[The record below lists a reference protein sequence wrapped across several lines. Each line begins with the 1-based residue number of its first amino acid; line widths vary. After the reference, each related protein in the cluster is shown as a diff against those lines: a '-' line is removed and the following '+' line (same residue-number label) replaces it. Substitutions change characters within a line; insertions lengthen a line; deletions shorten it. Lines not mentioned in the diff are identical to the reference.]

1 MTYNI
6 NSDIIVIIMENE
18 VQQNES
24 GEAVNGQ
31 PVKKHN
37 KVVRGFSIFGV
48 LLLIVILIAL
58 TVNALLSMFMEDYYT
73 TFGNYRLFSI
83 VSDSMDPTIPKGSMI
98 VSTKPMSV
106 TEIKASSSETA
117 KDGTVITFK
126 AKNANGESI
135 LLTHRVVGISTDKNG
150 KTTFTTRGDN
160 AKGTDSIHPA
170 WEDVVGIYTGNK
182 CGFFGALF
190 GFFASALGASVL
202 IFFMFIVI
210 VAWITIHYVNKT
222 EERKALERAAF
233 KKSATALG
241 GVNLR
246 YDNIHEIVAV
256 MDVLGMVSEEPKNHA
271 ESKQV
276 AERLNAF
283 IRASTFEL
291 PQTPETAAI
300 LDSLPAPDTPGSLA
314 AALSAGATLRQAEDG
329 QTLIL
334 TTMSGGKNIMLTPVN
349 TPDGII
355 LCQQGVRVSTDIA
368 PNIEAMGIT
377 SMPAVPEFFEG
388 QPLEKN
394 VEYPE
399 LPQPA
404 KIGPDVLLS
413 GEQAQAFSKQI
424 PTQVAIGAAKQEQT
438 AALPEHAKPEE
449 QKPKQIGQ
457 HAQSAATAED
467 GQKPKRTRKPLTE
480 EQKEAQRRRRAEK
493 KEREQSR
500 LAYLKYREMTIEKD
514 LKRAARLRNLLAET
528 EPLTPEEQLK
538 VAEHRAQN
546 PPKKRVRKPL
556 TEEQKAKRKAAAARR
571 KQAREDFLNSLTPED
586 RELVL
591 SERKLAKTRDKSIRK
606 LRRIEADRELLNK
619 IDE

>member
-1 MTYNI
+1 M
-6 NSDIIVIIMENE
+6 VIIMENE

-24 GEAVNGQ
+24 GEAVVVR
-31 PVKKHN
+31 PVKKRN
-37 KVVRGFSIFGV
+37 KVLRGFSIFGV
-48 LLLIVILIAL
+48 LLLIVILIVL
-58 TVNALLSMFMEDYYT
+58 TVNALLTMFMDDYYT
-73 TFGNYRLFSI
+73 TFGSYRLFSI
-83 VSDSMDPTIPKGSMI
+83 VSDSMEPTIPKGSMI
-98 VSTKPMSV
+98 VSTKPNSV
-106 TEIKASSSETA
+106 DEINASSSETA

-126 AKNANGESI
+126 TKNASGESI
-135 LLTHRVVGISTDKNG
+135 LLTHRVVGISKDKDG
-150 KTTFTTRGDN
+150 KVTFTTRGDN
-160 AKGTDSIHPA
+160 AKGVDGVHPA
-170 WEDVVGIYTGNK
+170 WDDVVGIYTGKK

-202 IFFMFIVI
+202 IFSLFIVAI
-210 VAWITIHYVNKT
+210 ACITWYYINKT
-222 EERKALERAAF
+222 EARKALENAAL

-271 ESKQV
+271 ESKMV

-355 LCQQGVRVSTDIA
+355 LCQQGVRISTDIA

-377 SMPAVPEFFEG
+377 SMPTVPEFFEG

-424 PTQVAIGAAKQEQT
+424 PTQSAIGVAKQEQT
-438 AALPEHAKPEE
+438 AALPEHAKQEE
-449 QKPKQIGQ
+449 QNPKQIEQ
-457 HAQSAATAED
+457 AAKPAQD

-480 EQKEAQRRRRAEK
+480 EQKEAQRKKRAEK

-514 LKRAARLRNLLAET
+514 LKRAARLRNLLTET
-528 EPLTPEEQLK
+528 EPLTPEEQLR

-546 PPKKRVRKPL
+546 PPKKRTRKPL
-556 TEEQKAKRKAAAARR
+556 TEEQKAKRRAADARR

-586 RELVL
+586 KELVL

>member
-6 NSDIIVIIMENE
+6 NGGIIVIIMENE
-18 VQQNES
+18 VQQNEA
-24 GEAVNGQ
+24 GETVSQQ

-37 KVVRGFSIFGV
+37 KVLRGFSIFGV
-48 LLLIVILIAL
+48 LLLIAILTAL
-58 TVNALLSMFMEDYYT
+58 IVNALLTMFMDDYYT
-73 TFGNYRLFSI
+73 TFGDYRLFSI
-83 VSDSMDPTIPKGSMI
+83 VSDSMEPTIPKGSMI
-98 VSTKPMSV
+98 VGKKPSSV
-106 TEIKASSSETA
+106 KEIKASSSETA

-126 AKNANGESI
+126 TKNASGESI

-150 KTTFTTRGDN
+150 KVTFTTRGDN
-160 AKGTDSIHPA
+160 AKGVDGVHPA
-170 WEDVVGIYTGNK
+170 FEDVVGIYTGKK

-202 IFFMFIVI
+202 IFFIFIVV

-222 EERKALERAAF
+222 EERKALEKAAL

-241 GVNLR
+241 GVSLR

-291 PQTPETAAI
+291 PKTAETAAI
-300 LDSLPAPDTPGSLA
+300 LDTLPAPDTPGSLA

-355 LCQQGVRVSTDIA
+355 LCQQGVRISTDIA
-368 PNIEAMGIT
+368 PNIEAMGAM
-377 SMPAVPEFFEG
+377 SMPTVPEFFEG

-424 PTQVAIGAAKQEQT
+424 PTQVAIGAAKQEQKA
-438 AALPEHAKPEE
+438 AALPEHAKQEE
-449 QKPKQIGQ
+449 EKPKQIEQ
-457 HAQSAATAED
+457 PTQVDKATEEE
-467 GQKPKRTRKPLTE
+467 QKPKRTRKPLTE
-480 EQKEAQRRRRAEK
+480 EQKEERRRKLAEK
-493 KEREQSR
+493 KARDQSR
-500 LAYLKYREMTIEKD
+500 EAYLKYREMTAEKE
-514 LKRAARLRNLLAET
+514 LKRAARLRNLLTET
-528 EPLTPEEQLK
+528 APLTPEEQLK
-538 VAEHRAQN
+538 VAAHKAQN
-546 PPKKRVRKPL
+546 PPKKKRKPL
-556 TEEQKAKRKAAAARR
+556 TEEQKAKRRAAEARR
-571 KQAREDFLNSLTPED
+571 KQEQEQFLNSLTPED

-591 SERKLAKTRDKSIRK
+591 SERKLAKSREKSIRK
-606 LRRIEADRELLNK
+606 LKRIEADRELLNK

>member
-1 MTYNI
+1 
-6 NSDIIVIIMENE
+6 MENE
-18 VQQNES
+18 VQQNET
-24 GEAVNGQ
+24 GEAVNVQ

-48 LLLIVILIAL
+48 LLLVVILIVL
-58 TVNALLSMFMEDYYT
+58 IVNALLTMFMDDYYT
-73 TFGNYRLFSI
+73 TFGSYRLFSI
-83 VSDSMDPTIPKGSMI
+83 VSDSMEPTIPKGSMI
-98 VSTKPMSV
+98 VSSKPKSV
-106 TEIKASSSETA
+106 DEIKASSSETA

-126 AKNANGESI
+126 AKNASGESI

-150 KTTFTTRGDN
+150 KVTFTTRGDN
-160 AKGTDSIHPA
+160 AKGVDGVHPA
-170 WEDVVGIYTGNK
+170 FDDVVGIYTGKK

-202 IFFMFIVI
+202 IFFIFIVV
-210 VAWITIHYVNKT
+210 VAWITIHYVNKN

-233 KKSATALG
+233 KKSVTALG

-256 MDVLGMVSEEPKNHA
+256 LDVLGMVSEEPKNHA
-271 ESKQV
+271 ESKMI
-276 AERLNAF
+276 ADRLNAF

-355 LCQQGVRVSTDIA
+355 LCQQGVRISTDIA
-368 PNIEAMGIT
+368 PNIEAMGVT

-424 PTQVAIGAAKQEQT
+424 PTQVAIGAAKREQA
-438 AALPEHAKPEE
+438 AALPEHAKSAEDKPEE
-449 QKPKQIGQ
+449 QKQEQ
-457 HAQSAATAED
+457 VEQSAQTAAAAEGD
-467 GQKPKRTRKPLTE
+467 QKPKRKRKPLTE
-480 EQKEAQRRRRAEK
+480 EQKEAQRKKRAEK
-493 KEREQSR
+493 KEAEQSR
-500 LAYLKYREMTIEKD
+500 LAYLKYREMTAEKE
-514 LKRAARLRNLLAET
+514 LKRAARLRSLLTET
-528 EPLTPEEQLK
+528 APLTPEEQLK

-546 PPKKRVRKPL
+546 PPKKRASKPL
-556 TEEQKAKRKAAAARR
+556 TEEQKAKRRAAEARR
-571 KQAREDFLNSLTPED
+571 KQAQEEFLNSLTPED

-591 SERKLAKTRDKSIRK
+591 SERKLAKSREKSIRK
-606 LRRIEADRELLNK
+606 LKRIEADRELLNK